1 MERRA
6 KISDRYSKYF
16 LNYLISLVTKRSAS
30 QFIKVKTK
38 AYKQR
43 EFPTKY
49 PAKIKFLFK
58 SRDNKNAKTEET

>member
-1 MERRA
+1 MRVV
-6 KISDRYSKYF
+6 IDILSI
-16 LNYLISLVTKRSAS
+16 LNYLLSLVTKRSAS

-43 EFPTKY
+43 QFPTKY

-58 SRDNKNAKTEET
+58 SSDNKIVKKTEETYEH